1 VAAAARF
8 FGGGGRVRTVLVL
21 APHPDDAEIAMG
33 GTMAALVAQ
42 GWRVV
47 VCDLTDGEPTPV
59 GSPERRRREAERAAR
74 ILGVERRILD
84 LPNRFLL
91 DGVQERKKVAAVIRE
106 VRPEWLFV
114 PYWEDAH
121 PDHVQAASLC
131 EAARFYAKLTHTD
144 IPGDPYYPRRVVHF
158 FSTHYRMVRRPSFV
172 FDVSETLERK
182 MESLRAYESQ
192 FGAERGNQWVLEAV
206 RDAARYFGALV
217 GVRYGEPFL
226 LREELGVRSLEALV

>member
-1 VAAAARF
+1 M
-8 FGGGGRVRTVLVL
+8 RTILVL

-33 GTMAALVAQ
+33 GTMAVLVAQ

-47 VCDLTDGEPTPV
+47 MCDLTDGEPTPV
-59 GSPERRRREAERAAR
+59 GTPERRRQEAEQAAR
-74 ILGVERRILD
+74 ILGVERQILD

-91 DGVQERKKVAAVIRE
+91 DGVEARKKVAAVIRA

-121 PDHVQAASLC
+121 PDHVQAAALC

-144 IPGDPYYPRRVVHF
+144 VPGEPWYPHRVVHF

-172 FDVSETLERK
+172 FDISDTLERK

-192 FGAERGNQWVLEAV
+192 FGPERGKQAVLEAV
-206 RDAARYFGALV
+206 LQAARYFGSLV
-217 GVRYGEPFL
+217 GVLYGEPFL
-226 LREELGVRSLEALV
+226 LREELGVRNLEALV

>member
-1 VAAAARF
+1 MK
-8 FGGGGRVRTVLVL
+8 TVLVL

-59 GSPERRRREAERAAR
+59 GTPERRRREAERAAR
-74 ILGVERRILD
+74 ILGVERQILD

-91 DGVQERKKVAAVIRE
+91 DGVEARKKVAAVIRA

-121 PDHVQAASLC
+121 PDHVQAATLC

-144 IPGDPYYPRRVVHF
+144 IPGEPHYPRRVVHF

-182 MESLRAYESQ
+182 MESLRAY
-192 FGAERGNQWVLEAV
+192 
-206 RDAARYFGALV
+206 
-217 GVRYGEPFL
+217 
-226 LREELGVRSLEALV
+226 